1 MPKTATAEAKEIVRK
16 LAELDDAD
24 SRDESLRQELL
35 DRLNAFERGDILLE
49 RLKYIM
55 QRADEIG
62 EVDPDF
68 DVKAYLDE
76 MWDEF

>member
-1 MPKTATAEAKEIVRK
+1 MPKTATAEVKEIVRK
-16 LAELDDAD
+16 LADLSDAD

-55 QRADEIG
+55 QRSDEIG